1 MISRPRCDLLHTGTS
16 AAAALLPCTIVA
28 RKKPAGPGRG
38 SGVASATWRPVRA
51 EEQMSI
57 ELTLGVFLAFTLGY
71 ALRAYMSYRR
81 RHYR

>member
-1 MISRPRCDLLHTGTS
+1 
-16 AAAALLPCTIVA
+16 
-28 RKKPAGPGRG
+28 
-38 SGVASATWRPVRA
+38 VRA